1 MDIGNALTSADLFDV
16 LVILFLFGMFVL
28 GYIQGAIRRILGLA
42 SIVFSFLLA
51 GQLRDPLGA
60 FLAKNWTQY
69 APQYSYM
76 LAYLFVFTFTGIL
89 FSVIIQSF
97 YHHQPLFE
105 NARFVDEVI
114 GGVLGVLE
122 GLVLIGCG
130 IIILDSYFNVPGLPS
145 AATWLPFLPSIFQ
158 AYDQSATAHLFRTT
172 LIPGTFAVIGALI
185 PEDVRALFPGGG
197 A

>member
-28 GYIQGAIRRILGLA
+28 GYIQGTIRRILGIA
-42 SIVFSFLLA
+42 SIVFAFLLA

-69 APQYSYM
+69 PQQYSYM
-76 LAYLFVFTFTGIL
+76 LAYLFVFTFTAIL

-114 GGVLGVLE
+114 GGVLGILQ
-122 GLVLIGCG
+122 GLIVIGCG
-130 IIILDSYFNVPGLPS
+130 IIILDSYFAIPGLPS
-145 AATWLPFLPSIFQ
+145 AQSFLPFLPSVFQ
-158 AYDQSATAHLFRTT
+158 AYDRSATADVFRTT
-172 LIPGTFAVIGALI
+172 LIPAVFAVIGALI